1 MMSRLTS
8 VRIRA
13 AQVADSEA
21 IRDVERSAGQRFRE
35 IGMEWVASHE
45 PMNAEKL
52 GSYADHGRSWVA
64 QDELLRPVGYVI
76 AEIVDDCAHIEQ
88 LSVAFEHQGKG
99 IGRALVEAVE
109 AWAVASGLG
118 GVTLTT
124 FRDVGWNRPLYEHLG
139 FSVLDQGELS
149 EGLVEKREDEA
160 LLGLERSPRVA
171 MRKEFGPAP

>member
-1 MMSRLTS
+1 MMSGLPS

-21 IRDVERSAGQRFRE
+21 IRDVERTAGQRFRE

-45 PMNAEKL
+45 PMNAEEL
-52 GSYADHGRSWVA
+52 GTFADDGRSWVA
-64 QDELLRPVGYVI
+64 EDEEHRLVGYVI

-88 LSVAFEHQGKG
+88 LSVAFEHQQKG
-99 IGRALVEAVE
+99 IGRALMETVE

-139 FSVLDQGELS
+139 FSVLDEGELS
-149 EGLVEKREDEA
+149 EGLVDKREDEA

-171 MRKEFGPAP
+171 MRKEFRPAP